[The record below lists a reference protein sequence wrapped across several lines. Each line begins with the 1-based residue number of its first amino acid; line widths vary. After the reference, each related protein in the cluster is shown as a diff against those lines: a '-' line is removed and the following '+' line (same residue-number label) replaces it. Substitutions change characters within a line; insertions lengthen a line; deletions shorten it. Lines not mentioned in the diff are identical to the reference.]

1 MTGAVLHPSMKLGE
15 VRLKVSNLE
24 RSLRFYCDVLGFKV
38 LSNASS
44 AVCLTADGSTPL
56 VTLEQPD
63 NPVVTPPGTA
73 SGLYH
78 FAILLPER
86 SDLGLAL
93 RRLIE
98 AGIEIGQAD
107 HLVSEALYI
116 ADPDYNG
123 IEIYRDRPRAEW
135 RVDASGQYVMATDP
149 IDWEGLLREAEGLE
163 WSGMPERSTIGHV
176 HFHVRS
182 LDAAKHYYCDVLG
195 FEIKGDYRSRMRALF
210 VSAGGY
216 HHHIGLNTWARG
228 GAPTPAANATGLARY
243 TIELPDQ
250 AELDRVLARLHAAGF
265 ETAEQSDGWL
275 TSDPFGIVCLLRIGT
290 SPSI

>member
-1 MTGAVLHPSMKLGE
+1 MTTSVIHPGTKLGE

-24 RSLRFYCDVLGFKV
+24 RSLQFYCEVLGFRALHSDNGTAS
-38 LSNASS
+38 LS
-44 AVCLTADGSTPL
+44 ADGTRPL
-56 VTLEQPD
+56 LTLEQPD

-78 FAILLPER
+78 YALLLPNR
-86 SDLGLAL
+86 ADLGLVL
-93 RRLIE
+93 RRLSA

-116 ADPDYNG
+116 SDPDYNG

-149 IDWEGLLREAEGLE
+149 IDWEGLLRESEGME
-163 WSGMPERSTIGHV
+163 WSGLPEQTTIGHV
-176 HFHVRS
+176 HFHVRD
-182 LDAAKHYYCDVLG
+182 LAEAERFYVDILG

-243 TIELPDQ
+243 TIELPDR
-250 AELDRVLARLHAAGF
+250 AELDRVLGRLRAADIG
-265 ETAEQSDGWL
+265 TAEHPEGWL
-275 TSDPFGIVCLLRIGT
+275 VSDPVGIVCLLRVG
-290 SPSI
+290 SPSA